1 MSKLAIV
8 TGTSS
13 GIGAALT
20 DRLLA
25 EDWQVFGVARRE
37 VKRPEPAYRHIQAD
51 LADPNVAGGM
61 IEPLLAAEFAFG
73 SCDCLAL
80 VNNAA
85 SPGQK
90 RAYGKQDATVTFR
103 NIALNLSA
111 PMALMDMVTRARPD
125 GARLRIVN
133 ISSGLAYRPLAGGAD
148 YCASKAGLHM
158 AGEVLAEEGHPDTA
172 VLSYAPGI
180 VDTEMQQSLRSES
193 EGDFSSV
200 GVFKA
205 MHDEGRLA
213 EPDDVIAPIVAFLTQ
228 ESVNGFHQDRYAAEP
243 IRG

>member
-111 PMALMDMVTRARPD
+111 PMALMDIVTRARPD

-133 ISSGLAYRPLAGGAD
+133 ISSGLAYRPLAAAGD

-180 VDTEMQQSLRSES
+180 VDTEMQQSLRSEEAS
-193 EGDFSSV
+193 DFSSV
-200 GVFKA
+200 DVFRA
-205 MHDEGRLA
+205 MHEEGRLA
-213 EPDDVIAPIVAFLTQ
+213 APEAVVGPIVEFL
-228 ESVNGFHQDRYAAEP
+228 EDDAASGFHVDRFEP
-243 IRG
+243 A